1 MEKVQEK
8 SGDAREVKETVR
20 HGRQHTIGGQIQ
32 ANNRVGILILL
43 LVVVLSTINLILVN
57 HYQKTESK
65 YNSYT
70 EEAANTVAAQY
81 EWLNQINLSLST
93 HVIDG
98 IEMDPDKCSFAQW
111 YEQSGNTDD
120 AQAREYIENAQRA
133 HRLVHENGQSVTKLF
148 MYGKAYSEM
157 TQNSHAMIEALQN
170 LQNYYKEKA
179 EESHDR
185 LVARI
190 IWAIATNIVLAII
203 ATVLTKRFGDKLA
216 RKISEPIEAVAAWS
230 EELSMGAADL
240 DFENAEKI
248 ISNLVEIE
256 KMVSAFGVMAHSIR
270 ENVNVVQKVA
280 DGDMTAFVNIRSA
293 SDSLGKHLYRMV
305 QSNDHMFG
313 EITGIANSVARRA
326 DNISATSTAL
336 AESCGMQAES
346 IRRFTQ
352 TLNETGHFVEENNER
367 ADGAIKASDTIQY
380 DIHENKQKMSELL
393 VAMSDIREASLK
405 VAAIITTINDIATQT
420 NLLALNAAI
429 EAARAGEAGKGFAVV
444 ADEVKQLAAKS
455 AQAAQESRHLIE
467 DTMGKTE
474 VGNTISIATAE
485 TFEKITT
492 RVEEIVAMIQ
502 EIADAGVQQQ
512 EQIQQ
517 ANESI
522 AAISQAIEG
531 NAASSQETSAA
542 SEELSQRASELK
554 AAMMRF
560 NLRKREPGRPYIP
573 PEKQNDETFIRQAEE
588 NYQKAK
594 AAGRAIL

>member
-1 MEKVQEK
+1 MNKQEK
-8 SGDAREVKETVR
+8 EILSAVMAEKKATARGK
-20 HGRQHTIGGQIQ
+20 HTIGGQIQ

-43 LVVVLSTINLILVN
+43 LVVVLSTINLLLVN
-57 HYQKTESK
+57 YYQKSESK

-70 EEAANTVAAQY
+70 EEAGNIVTAQY

-93 HVIDG
+93 HIVDG
-98 IEMDPDKCSFAQW
+98 LELDPDRCSFSVWYAQVKD
-111 YEQSGNTDD
+111 TAD
-120 AQAREYIENAQRA
+120 AKAAEYIQSAESA
-133 HRLVHENGQSVTKLF
+133 HRMVHENGQSVVKLF
-148 MYGKAYSEM
+148 MYGKAYNEM
-157 TQNSHAMIEALQN
+157 TLNSQLMIDSLQS
-170 LQNYYKEKA
+170 LQNYYKNKA
-179 EESHDR
+179 EDNHNL
-185 LVARI
+185 LVSRI
-190 IWAIATNIVLAII
+190 IWAIATNIVLAIA
-203 ATVLTKRFGDKLA
+203 ATILTKRFGDKLA
-216 RKISEPIEAVAAWS
+216 RKISDPIEAVAAWS

-240 DFENAEKI
+240 DFENADKI
-248 ISNLVEIE
+248 TSNLAEIE

-270 ENVNVVQKVA
+270 ENVSVVQKVA

-305 QSNDHMFG
+305 QSNDQMFA

-336 AESCGMQAES
+336 AESCGVQADS
-346 IRRFTQ
+346 IRRFSE

-367 ADGAIKASDTIQY
+367 ADEAIKSSDTIQY
-380 DIHENKQKMSELL
+380 DIRENKQKMSNLL
-393 VAMSDIREASLK
+393 VAMNDIREASLK
-405 VAAIITTINDIATQT
+405 VSAIITTINDIATQT

-444 ADEVKQLAAKS
+444 ANEVKGLAAKS

-474 VGNTISIATAE
+474 VGNAISNETAE
-485 TFEKITT
+485 TFEQITV
-492 RVEEIVAMIQ
+492 RVEEIVGMIQ
-502 EIADAGVQQQ
+502 KIADAGVQQK

-522 AAISQAIEG
+522 AFISEAIEG

-554 AAMMRF
+554 TAMMRF
-560 NLRKREPGRPYIP
+560 NLRKREPGKPYIP
-573 PEKQNDETFIRQAEE
+573 PEKLHDESFIKQAHE
-588 NYQKAK
+588 NYLRAK
-594 AAGRAIL
+594 EAGKTIQ